1 MKKIIVYILSISICF
16 MPTLAFSSSNMGGWS
31 LSNPIAQGASVVYQ
45 GAKKTLINGKEV
57 IKTGTAKITP
67 PVNSVAKVLARTAGA
82 YALTVVIEE
91 MLGAVDWILD
101 PANNTI
107 RYKDTSIGP
116 TDPADPTLQYNYKS
130 PYFQTNKLYPTIQSL
145 CIGQGADMS
154 SASGQT
160 YTFTGLSPNGLNC
173 YYRTESGTSELG
185 TIRVAN
191 PAYDPSAQPERDR
204 SIPLDAVAQRLLDKA
219 NTNDPFVSPV
229 IVAAAAD
236 IVADSEN
243 DESKARPIVQQLEQS
258 AVTPTDETS
267 TGTGTQTGT
276 ATDPVTGE
284 PVDTAKPFDFSMQFP
299 VFCGWAPMVCESAQ
313 VVIDTPIFIEDY
325 WKNTAKPTLVEN
337 WELVR
342 DWATDEP
349 DADAEQVEIEQ
360 PEEFDNS
367 VFSKDRFSVSR
378 QCPVPEQHTI
388 SLSGISVNFSFDLTP
403 ICTVLDLARPALVAC
418 SYLYAAYIV
427 IGAARNG

>member
-31 LSNPIAQGASVVYQ
+31 LSNPVVQGASVAYQ
-45 GAKKTLINGKEV
+45 GAKKVIINGKEV

-67 PVNSVAKVLARTAGA
+67 PVSSVSKILARGVAG
-82 YALTVVIEE
+82 YALSIAVEE
-91 MLGAVDWILD
+91 LLGAVDWVLD
-101 PANNTI
+101 PGNNQI
-107 RYKDTSIGP
+107 KYYGEGVCSK
-116 TDPADPTLQYNYKS
+116 YNC
-130 PYFQTNKLYPTIQSL
+130 PQLV
-145 CIGQGADMS
+145 G
-154 SASGQT
+154 
-160 YTFTGLSPNGLNC
+160 
-173 YYRTESGTSELG
+173 
-185 TIRVAN
+185 
-191 PAYDPSAQPERDR
+191 SAQIGWFSDR
-204 SIPLDAVAQRLLDKA
+204 QKACSAAAASYNNGVTSTSHTYDSNFTHCRLTKDGKSWGSVSLTYKA
-219 NTNDPFVSPV
+219 NTATEDTRDVKTLPLSTVATQV
-229 IVAAAAD
+229 ISNAESKDQAKSVPAQLATTAAAAD
-236 IVADSEN
+236 VVAESET
-243 DESKARPIVQQLEQS
+243 DETKARPIVQQLEQS

-267 TGTGTQTGT
+267 TGTGSQTGT
-276 ATDPVTGE
+276 VTDPVTGE
-284 PVDTAKPFDFSMQFP
+284 PVDTAKPFDFSMEFP
-299 VFCGWAPMVCESAQ
+299 VFCGWAPMVCESSQ

-349 DADAEQVEIEQ
+349 DADAEEVEIEQ

-403 ICTVLDLARPALVAC
+403 ICTVLEFARPALVAC